1 MISLSQLSQIGRMAA
16 VNAVVECFMIA
27 NTVIV
32 LEDTLKIRGKRM
44 TKDSAADGAED
55 KLLATLAI
63 KCKECD
69 ARMSWGRQEG
79 KRYYLCTN
87 NTKHEDNLD
96 RMVWVDMPTY
106 LDFN

>member
-1 MISLSQLSQIGRMAA
+1 MISLSPLSQIGKMEDAN
-16 VNAVVECFMIA
+16 VVVECFMIV
-27 NTVIV
+27 NTAIAPGV
-32 LEDTLKIRGKRM
+32 TLKTRGKKM
-44 TKDSAADGAED
+44 TRDSAANGAED

-79 KRYYLCTN
+79 KRYYMCTN
-87 NTKHEDNLD
+87 NAKHEDGLD

-106 LDFN
+106 LEFN